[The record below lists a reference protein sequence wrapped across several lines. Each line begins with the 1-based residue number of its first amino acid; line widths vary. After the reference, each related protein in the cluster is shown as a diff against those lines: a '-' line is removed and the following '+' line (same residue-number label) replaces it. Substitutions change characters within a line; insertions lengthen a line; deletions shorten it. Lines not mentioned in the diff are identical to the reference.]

1 MALCSPSRC
10 HVRGDSSSHVGPPS
24 HKRRIRLKS
33 LTPIES
39 PVLLVEST
47 SNPFPICPSA
57 SRTWPPPPRR
67 GISTN
72 RRHRPQP
79 RSDRKP
85 ACGSKV
91 VGCPTGRP
99 RPRHE
104 TRPPHPPPP
113 PCMPVARAPARASR
127 TRGPPPPPPPPHSAT
142 SWLAVAEARLSK
154 PFHSHPS
161 LSPPHHTL
169 LPVCPAWPPSLH
181 HPPPALCSCCRHSR
195 HRRGARDPAEL
206 CITRLRCPLSP
217 SSHPASHLHLPDH
230 HRPFGLSLPPPPP
243 LAVCQSEEAGG
254 RSGRPVLGAPPSPH
268 AVWPCVGASADRRCC
283 CGCIFFPARH
293 PLLLGRHGRVLPV

>member
-1 MALCSPSRC
+1 M
-10 HVRGDSSSHVGPPS
+10 
-24 HKRRIRLKS
+24 KS
-33 LTPIES
+33 LAPIES

-161 LSPPHHTL
+161 LSPPPPHPPSGVPGVAAIAAPPPPRSLLVL
-169 LPVCPAWPPSLH
+169 LPIPPPPRRTPPCGTVHHAAALSAFPLIPPRQPPSPPR
-181 HPPPALCSCCRHSR
+181 PPPPVWAL
-195 HRRGARDPAEL
+195 P
-206 CITRLRCPLSP
+206 
-217 SSHPASHLHLPDH
+217 
-230 HRPFGLSLPPPPP
+230 PPPPP